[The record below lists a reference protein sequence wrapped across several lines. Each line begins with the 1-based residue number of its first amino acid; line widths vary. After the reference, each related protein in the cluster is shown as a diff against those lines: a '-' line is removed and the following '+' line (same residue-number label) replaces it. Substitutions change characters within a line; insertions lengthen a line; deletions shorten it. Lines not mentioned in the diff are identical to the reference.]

1 MKTKA
6 ILMISTLF
14 ILMACEN
21 QKGINNAKNNS
32 YSPPVQHRTVV
43 VKDKAVE
50 TKQEVEVEDTQ
61 NNVVE
66 SKKPVHKHFKNK
78 IKRNTKEAEI
88 KMMNE
93 LDIVSEEPV
102 KTEPVYHNTDE
113 YDYLPENDYQ
123 PARQNPLSTFSID
136 VDNASYSEVR
146 RYLHMGHLPPT
157 DAVRI
162 EEMINYFDYSY
173 KQPTGK
179 HPFSVYTEVAQAPWN
194 DNHKLV
200 MIGIKGKEL
209 DYENVKPGNLVFL
222 IDTSGSMESSDKLGL
237 VKKSFKILL
246 DNLPKNSKI
255 SIVAYA
261 GSAGVVLKSTPVSD
275 KETII
280 NALDKLQAGG
290 STAGGE
296 GIRLAYKIAE
306 NNFIKNGNNRVILAT
321 DGDFNVGVSSTSEMV
336 RLIKKE
342 KEKDIYLTIL
352 GYGMG
357 NYKDGR
363 MEQISNAGNGN
374 YFYIDNFFEAK
385 KVFQKDLLANMF
397 TIAKDVKI
405 QVEFNPTT
413 VKAYRLIGYVNRKM
427 KNKDFNDDT
436 KDAGELGPG
445 HTVTALYEIVPAGSN
460 EKINGIDELKY
471 QKTQVTGNTN
481 ELLTLK
487 LRYKPIKSNKS
498 ILMKYVVAN
507 NDKQWQSASKNFRFA
522 SGVAGFG
529 MLLRKSKYKGNT
541 TAELVRKLVHNAKDY
556 NDKYK
561 NEFITL
567 VDKYEEICGEERDKV
582 ER

>member
-6 ILMISTLF
+6 ILMILILF

-21 QKGINNAKNNS
+21 QKGINNAKKNS
-32 YSPPVQHRTVV
+32 YSPPVRHQTVV
-43 VKDKAVE
+43 VEDKAVE
-50 TKQEVEVEDTQ
+50 TKQEVVVKNTQ
-61 NNVVE
+61 NKVEE
-66 SKKPVHKHFKNK
+66 SKKTVHKQLKNK
-78 IKRNTKEAEI
+78 MKRSKIKNAKEPEI
-88 KMMNE
+88 EMME
-93 LDIVSEEPV
+93 MVSDDVLEEPV
-102 KTEPVYHNTDE
+102 KTTPLYHNTDE
-113 YDYLPENDYQ
+113 YDFIAENDYQ
-123 PARQNPLSTFSID
+123 PVRQNPLSTFSID

-146 RYLHMGHLPPT
+146 RYLNMGHLPPS

-173 KQPTGK
+173 KQPTDK
-179 HPFSVYTEVAQAPWN
+179 HPFTVYTEVAQAPWN
-194 DNHKLV
+194 DKHKLV

-209 DYENVKPGNLVFL
+209 DYENIKPGNLVFL
-222 IDTSGSMESSDKLGL
+222 IDSSGSMESSDKLGL

-246 DNLPKNSKI
+246 DNLPENSKI

-261 GSAGVVLKSTPVSD
+261 GSAGIVLKSTPVSD
-275 KETII
+275 KEKII

-296 GIRLAYKIAE
+296 GIKLAYKIAE

-405 QVEFNPTT
+405 QVEFNPATA
-413 VKAYRLIGYVNRKM
+413 KAYRLIGYVNRKM
-427 KNKDFNDDT
+427 ENKDFNDDT

-445 HTVTALYEIVPAGSN
+445 HTVTALYEIVPAVSD

-471 QKTQVTGNTN
+471 QKTQITGNTN

-498 ILMKYVVAN
+498 ILMKYVVEN
-507 NDKQWQSASKNFRFA
+507 TEKQWQSASRNFRFA

-567 VDKYEEICGEERDKV
+567 VDKYEGINEN
-582 ER
+582 